1 MTCDKSAVSLLESRA
16 WRYIRVIRNNND
28 YYADKKKE
36 GSGRGRHE
44 RSNWSTAGRSDCDTA
59 TDVLELDQTE
69 QEYELGEAVRPSI
82 IHRLAKVVTTI
93 AKGVG
98 VGGGGAWGG
107 GGGGGENKI
116 SKTQSVR
123 KTGICGS

>member
-1 MTCDKSAVSLLESRA
+1 M
-16 WRYIRVIRNNND
+16 
-28 YYADKKKE
+28 
-36 GSGRGRHE
+36 
-44 RSNWSTAGRSDCDTA
+44 
-59 TDVLELDQTE
+59 LELDQTE

-93 AKGVG
+93 AKR
-98 VGGGGAWGG
+98 GG
-107 GGGGGENKI
+107 GGGGGNKI